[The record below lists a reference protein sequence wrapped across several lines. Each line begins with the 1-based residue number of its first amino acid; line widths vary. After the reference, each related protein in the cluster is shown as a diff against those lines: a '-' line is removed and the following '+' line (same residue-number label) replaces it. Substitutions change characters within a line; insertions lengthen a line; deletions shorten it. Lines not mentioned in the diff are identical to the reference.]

1 MNNLRWILLGVAV
14 VIIVAVYLFGRVRK
28 RDQTYSSIC
37 AVPEVPEFSATE
49 EQKAK
54 RIERAKE
61 NTDENGWTDG
71 VSPVRV
77 VSTYG
82 VVDDADEIVV
92 DNVQQDP
99 IIDNNYDMSQYAT
112 ESFDEGDFETMSN
125 EPAMDDSYEES
136 VTNGYVE
143 EGYHVQTNNDEANI
157 NIQTDE
163 SDMAIDDVISIY
175 VLAKQGA
182 TMNGGDVLES
192 SYASN
197 LQYGEMK
204 IFHRHADS
212 VGREILFSMASI
224 QEPGWFD
231 LDELDEMETTGLS
244 FFMQANLVDN
254 PSAVL
259 DEMLICAHG
268 IASKL
273 NSTLCNSY
281 RNVLDE
287 AYTVKLRA
295 KIKQLELLK
304 DTSAH

>member
-28 RDQTYSSIC
+28 RDQTYASIC
-37 AVPEVPEFSATE
+37 AVPEVSAFSATE
-49 EQKAK
+49 EQKAE
-54 RIERAKE
+54 RIEREKE
-61 NTDENGWTDG
+61 NIDENGWTDG

-77 VSTYG
+77 VSTTYR
-82 VVDDADEIVV
+82 ADETDGVAV
-92 DNVQQDP
+92 
-99 IIDNNYDMSQYAT
+99 NNPPAPLGGNDSDISQYSAD
-112 ESFDEGDFETMSN
+112 SFDEASN
-125 EPAMDDSYEES
+125 ESAMEDVYQEPE
-136 VTNGYVE
+136 TNEFVGDEYDI
-143 EGYHVQTNNDEANI
+143 QANNDGANT
-157 NIQTDE
+157 NLQTDA

-175 VLAKQGA
+175 VLAKQGD
-182 TMNGGDVLES
+182 TMSGGDILES
-192 SYASN
+192 SYSLN

-204 IFHRHADS
+204 IFHRHEDT

-231 LDELDEMETTGLS
+231 LDELDDMETAGLS

-273 NSTLCNSY
+273 DAILCNSH
-281 RNVLDE
+281 RNILDE
-287 AYTVKLRA
+287 AYTVELRA